1 MPRITHFEI
10 PADNPDRAIE
20 FYEKVFSWKFQKWDG
35 PFDYWLIKTGED
47 DEIGINGGMMKRENN
62 ATVTNVIGVG
72 DIDSSVQAVKDA
84 GGTIVMEKHEIPDVG
99 WIAYFKDPES
109 NLFGIIEP
117 KDM

>member
-1 MPRITHFEI
+1 
-10 PADNPDRAIE
+10 
-20 FYEKVFSWKFQKWDG
+20 
-35 PFDYWLIKTGED
+35 
-47 DEIGINGGMMKRENN
+47 
-62 ATVTNVIGVG
+62 
-72 DIDSSVQAVKDA
+72 VQAVKDA